1 MKKLIL
7 LAVFVITMATF
18 AMAQKP
24 NGLEPDLPE
33 GCEDLQPSVANQAV
47 SRVFAAG
54 VQVYVWNGSAWTFVA
69 PVATLYPNDNSP
81 AEFGIH
87 CVGPTWRSKSG
98 SLVVGKNPVRC
109 TPDANSIPWL
119 LLEADRT
126 EGAGIFANVTYIQR
140 VNTSGGKA
148 PSVPGSF
155 LGEEA
160 RVLYTTD
167 YVFYKATA
175 R

>member
-7 LAVFVITMATF
+7 LAVFAAAATSIIS
-18 AMAQKP
+18 AQKA
-24 NGLEPDLPE
+24 NGLEPILPQ
-33 GCEDLQPSVANQAV
+33 GCEELQPSAENQAV
-47 SRVFAAG
+47 ARVFASG
-54 VQVYVWNGSAWTFVA
+54 VQVYVWNGTSWAFVA
-69 PVATLYPNDNSP
+69 PIATLYPNDNSNS
-81 AEFGIH
+81 EFGIH
-87 CVGPTWRSKSG
+87 YTGPTWRSRSG

-109 TPDANSIPWL
+109 TPDENSIPWL

-126 EGAGIFANVTYIQR
+126 EGNGILANVTYIQR

-148 PSVPGSF
+148 PSNPGLY

-160 RVLYTTD
+160 RIPYTTE
-167 YVFYKATA
+167 YIFYRSTG